1 LSALAFGTVGALA
14 LTTAT
19 TPRQSLLN
27 LSIGMSMQSIGLSK
41 RLQMQKRDR
50 SNQVTEMTSVGT
62 DMAADATELNSL
74 VAWDKKEQE
83 DLDADFYGGA

>member
-1 LSALAFGTVGALA
+1 
-14 LTTAT
+14 
-19 TPRQSLLN
+19 
-27 LSIGMSMQSIGLSK
+27 M
-41 RLQMQKRDR
+41 
-50 SNQVTEMTSVGT
+50 TEMTSVGT